1 VSDNGV
7 DRSIDPPP
15 SRLQVT
21 ASPLTKT
28 QRLCALTDVTNGGA
42 HEAVATI
49 DGASESLIVLRRDET
64 VRVFFN
70 VCPHAGRRL
79 DWAPGRF
86 LIDQG
91 FLICA
96 AHGACFSMADGMCI
110 SGPCRG
116 QGLSEVGVEVREGE
130 VFV

>member
-1 VSDNGV
+1 MS
-7 DRSIDPPP
+7 
-15 SRLQVT
+15 
-21 ASPLTKT
+21 
-28 QRLCALTDVTNGGA
+28 DVTNGGA
-42 HEAVATI
+42 HEANALVDDAP
-49 DGASESLIVLRRDET
+49 ESLIVLRRDDE
-64 VRVFFN
+64 VRVFHN

-91 FLICA
+91 FLVCA
-96 AHGACFSMADGMCI
+96 AHGAAFSLPQGVCV

-116 QGLSEVGVEVREGE
+116 QSLAEVAAEVRDGE

>member
-1 VSDNGV
+1 
-7 DRSIDPPP
+7 
-15 SRLQVT
+15 VT
-21 ASPLTKT
+21 GSPLTKT
-28 QRLCALTDVTNGGA
+28 ERLCAVTDVTNGGA
-42 HEAVATI
+42 HEVVAHV
-49 DGASESLIVLRRDET
+49 DGNMESLIVLRRDET

-86 LIDQG
+86 LVDPP

-96 AHGACFSMADGMCI
+96 AHGACFSLPDGVCV

-116 QGLSEVGVEVREGE
+116 QSLSEVAAEVRDGAI
-130 VFV
+130 FV